1 MMQTKNEYIPRGVT
15 RIYHLIVFALLFT
28 GFAQMPIFKRYY
40 LADIPGF
47 AWTADY
53 YLNHRLHYILAAL
66 LLAFFTYVVVVYLT
80 VWSKR
85 FTLTGS
91 GWTSTVLW
99 LGIVVT
105 GIMRVAKN
113 QPDIHFSPETTMW
126 IDWLHLG
133 LVMLLGVFSLV
144 GALAGRG
151 RLLQRS

>member
-1 MMQTKNEYIPRGVT
+1 MMKKKNEYIPKRII
-15 RIYHLIVFALLFT
+15 RIYHLIVFALVFT

-66 LLAFFTYVVVVYLT
+66 LLAFFTYVVVVYFT

-85 FTLTGS
+85 FTITGS

-113 QPDIHFSPETTMW
+113 QPDIHFRPETTMW

-133 LVMLLGVFSLV
+133 LVMLLGVFSLIGV
-144 GALAGRG
+144 LVGRG

>member
-1 MMQTKNEYIPRGVT
+1 MKKKNEYIPRGVT
-15 RIYHLIVFALLFT
+15 RIYHLIVFALVFT

-66 LLAFFTYVVVVYLT
+66 LLAFFTYVVVVYFT

-85 FTLTGS
+85 FTITGS

-113 QPDIHFSPETTMW
+113 QPDIHFRPETTMW

-133 LVMLLGVFSLV
+133 LVMLLGVFSLIGV
-144 GALAGRG
+144 LVGRG